1 MRRFL
6 RVLVTFFFL
15 TLSFSFSVPPFPKKV
30 SENVMKDFVK
40 LIKVKEPIS
49 FKNLTIFPLTLGKV
63 IGEGSILTQEE
74 AIKSG
79 YLRIYEKERA
89 EVNTVIVENLSRYYI
104 FLMSGELLSGCKQ
117 DRMVAYDTLI
127 PPRSG
132 RLSLRVFCT
141 ERGRW
146 THKSEVFKSLPFTAN
161 PRMRQVAIETESQE
175 RVWSEVSRKRAE
187 LKSVPSET
195 DAFQDIVKDKKVERE
210 IEEYVENIEKKFPF
224 SENVAGGVV
233 TNGNDIIC
241 MDIFYHPRTFKKL
254 WRKLLHG
261 YVLDS
266 IGKEKN
272 LKELSVKRIEEFV
285 SGILE
290 APVYSIETDGE
301 GDALKIESKRV
312 SGTSLTFENFVIHLQ
327 AFPKISL

>member
-1 MRRFL
+1 MKRFL
-6 RVLVTFFFL
+6 CVSSTIFL
-15 TLSFSFSVPPFPKKV
+15 FLSVFSFSLIPLQKEAN
-30 SENVMKDFVK
+30 ENLVRDFVK
-40 LIKVKEPIS
+40 SIKVKEPVS
-49 FKNLTIFPLTLGKV
+49 FKNLTIFPLTLERV
-63 IGEGSILTQEE
+63 RGEGSILTQEE

-79 YLRIYEKERA
+79 YLKIYEKERA
-89 EVNTVIVENLSRYYI
+89 EVNTVQVENLSKSYI

-146 THKSEVFKSLPFTAN
+146 IHKSEAFKSLPFTAN

-175 RVWSEVSRKRAE
+175 MVWSEVSKKRAE
-187 LKSVPSET
+187 LKSAPSET
-195 DAFQDIVKDKKVERE
+195 DAFQDIVKDKKVEKE
-210 IEEYVENIEKKFPF
+210 IEDYVENIEKRFPF
-224 SENVAGGVV
+224 SESVAGVVV

-241 MDIFYHPRTFKKL
+241 MDIFYHPKTFKKL
-254 WRKLLHG
+254 WRKLLQG

-272 LKELSVKRIEEFV
+272 LKELSVKRIEEFI
-285 SGILE
+285 SDILE
-290 APVYSIETDGE
+290 ANFSYGETDGE
-301 GDALKIESKRV
+301 GDALKIESRKV
-312 SGTSLTFENFVIHLQ
+312 SGTSLIFENFVIHLQ
-327 AFPKISL
+327 AFPRGSL

>member
-1 MRRFL
+1 MKRFFC
-6 RVLVTFFFL
+6 VSVTIFL
-15 TLSFSFSVPPFPKKV
+15 IFSVFSFSLPPLPRKG
-30 SENVMKDFVK
+30 SENLMRDFVK
-40 LIKVKEPIS
+40 SIKVKEPVS
-49 FKNLTIFPLTLGKV
+49 FKNLTIFPLTLEKV
-63 IGEGSILTQEE
+63 MGEGSILTQEE
-74 AIKSG
+74 AMKSG
-79 YLRIYEKERA
+79 YLRIYERERA
-89 EVNTVIVENLSRYYI
+89 EVNTVLVENLSKSYI

-146 THKSEVFKSLPFTAN
+146 IHKSEAFKSLPFTAN

-175 RVWSEVSRKRAE
+175 MVWSEVSKKRAE
-187 LKSVPSET
+187 LKSAPSET
-195 DAFQDIVKDKKVERE
+195 DAFQDIVNDRRVGKE
-210 IEEYVENIEKKFPF
+210 IEDYVENIEKRFPF
-224 SENVAGGVV
+224 PENVAGVIV

-272 LKELSVKRIEEFV
+272 LKEISAKSVEEFI
-285 SGILE
+285 SDILE
-290 APVYSIETDGE
+290 ANFSNGETDGE
-301 GDALKIESKRV
+301 GEALKIDSRKV
-312 SGTSLTFENFVIHLQ
+312 SGTALIFENFVIHLQ
-327 AFPKISL
+327 AFPKSSL